1 MRRQTKEAAEVH
13 AVLTR
18 TRPTHRP
25 PPSILTAASLPA
37 THRYATLYRENSTAL
52 SFFVLMKG
60 AISLTTLATE
70 DRPAETTEL
79 RVAPRAA
86 VGVCFGVEALTGLAR
101 RTTVSH
107 HTHLGIDRG
116 FTEGALDLTSLKPP
130 PKPRRANTVRAPPAA
145 AAPARSTLTR
155 SLALSSPQPRH
166 SPHPPSQAHHG
177 PPRA

>member
-1 MRRQTKEAAEVH
+1 
-13 AVLTR
+13 
-18 TRPTHRP
+18 
-25 PPSILTAASLPA
+25 
-37 THRYATLYRENSTAL
+37 
-52 SFFVLMKG
+52 MKG

-130 PKPRRANTVRAPPAA
+130 PKPRRANTVRAPAA
-145 AAPARSTLTR
+145 AAARALPRSHSLARSLFTTVAALT
-155 SLALSSPQPRH
+155 SPSTP
-166 SPHPPSQAHHG
+166 SPHPTHA
-177 PPRA
+177 

>member
-1 MRRQTKEAAEVH
+1 
-13 AVLTR
+13 
-18 TRPTHRP
+18 
-25 PPSILTAASLPA
+25 
-37 THRYATLYRENSTAL
+37 
-52 SFFVLMKG
+52 MKG

-130 PKPRRANTVRAPPAA
+130 PKPRRANTVRAPPPPP
-145 AAPARSTLTR
+145 AP
-155 SLALSSPQPRH
+155 SLALTPSIALSLSSPQPQRP
-166 SPHPPSQAHHG
+166 PHPPPHPHT
-177 PPRA
+177 PPAPDTAPPSAGERPREL

>member
-1 MRRQTKEAAEVH
+1 
-13 AVLTR
+13 
-18 TRPTHRP
+18 
-25 PPSILTAASLPA
+25 
-37 THRYATLYRENSTAL
+37 
-52 SFFVLMKG
+52 MKG

-130 PKPRRANTVRAPPAA
+130 PKPRRANTVRAPPPPPP
-145 AAPARSTLTR
+145 APSVVLTLPR
-155 SLALSSPQPRH
+155 SLSLHH
-166 SPHPPSQAHHG
+166 SRGTHLHPPSHPHT
-177 PPRA
+177 PPVPDAAPPSAGERPREL

>member
-1 MRRQTKEAAEVH
+1 MRRQTEEAAEVRP
-13 AVLTR
+13 VPTR
-18 TRPTHRP
+18 TRPTTAHHGPSEP
-25 PPSILTAASLPA
+25 PLLSPH
-37 THRYATLYRENSTAL
+37 HRYATLYRENSTAL

-60 AISLTTLATE
+60 AISLSTLATE

>member
-1 MRRQTKEAAEVH
+1 
-13 AVLTR
+13 
-18 TRPTHRP
+18 
-25 PPSILTAASLPA
+25 
-37 THRYATLYRENSTAL
+37 
-52 SFFVLMKG
+52 MKG

-130 PKPRRANTVRAPPAA
+130 PKPRRANTVRAPPLPPPPAPSLILTLARSLFTTA
-145 AAPARSTLTR
+145 AAPTSTL
-155 SLALSSPQPRH
+155 
-166 SPHPPSQAHHG
+166 HPNPTI

>member
-1 MRRQTKEAAEVH
+1 
-13 AVLTR
+13 
-18 TRPTHRP
+18 
-25 PPSILTAASLPA
+25 
-37 THRYATLYRENSTAL
+37 
-52 SFFVLMKG
+52 MKG

-130 PKPRRANTVRAPPAA
+130 PKPRRANTVRAPPPPPPAPSLVLTLDRSLSLFTTA
-145 AAPARSTLTR
+145 AAPTSPSTP
-155 SLALSSPQPRH
+155 SPPNPPA
-166 SPHPPSQAHHG
+166 SDPAPPSAG
-177 PPRA
+177 ERPREL